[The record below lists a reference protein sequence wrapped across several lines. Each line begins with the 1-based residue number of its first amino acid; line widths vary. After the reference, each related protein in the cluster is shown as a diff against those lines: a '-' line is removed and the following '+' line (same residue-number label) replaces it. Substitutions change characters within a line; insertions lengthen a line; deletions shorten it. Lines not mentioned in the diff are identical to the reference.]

1 VTFGHGVPLY
11 IMNTK
16 YPFFLMAQLL
26 NAKVLSHQKGVIN
39 TQELYESLEY
49 VSEMLKKWND
59 EQFAE

>member
-1 VTFGHGVPLY
+1 
-11 IMNTK
+11 MNTK